1 MVYGLCVFFY
11 TKKGRVIMML
21 ADLVYKPGRR
31 YQYGKLHIL
40 ETLEQMTDVDQ
51 SKCVYATV
59 S

>member
-21 ADLVYKPGRR
+21 ADLVYKPRR
-31 YQYGKLHIL
+31 RNQYGKLHIL

-51 SKCVYATV
+51 SKCVYASV